1 MTTYLRM
8 PRAGERADTIYEVLG
23 STVRK
28 PMKIFGDETTVPAVW
43 TRTVSG
49 YGHVQNGRIR
59 TWTREEL
66 EGTDIYA
73 ISAEEAR

>member
-8 PRAGERADTIYEVLG
+8 PRAGERQDTIYEVLG
-23 STVRK
+23 SDVRRHGTK
-28 PMKIFGDETTVPAVW
+28 EWPVVW

-49 YGHVQNGRIR
+49 WAHVQGGRMR
-59 TWTREEL
+59 TWSRAEL
-66 EGTDIYA
+66 ENTNIVA